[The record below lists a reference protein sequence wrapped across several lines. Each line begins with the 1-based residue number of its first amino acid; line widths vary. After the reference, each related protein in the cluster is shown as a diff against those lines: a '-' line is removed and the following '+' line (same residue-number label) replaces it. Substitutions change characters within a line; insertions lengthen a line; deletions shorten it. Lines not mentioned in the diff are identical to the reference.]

1 MMSETSDVRAIIAER
16 IRKAREMSG
25 LSQGQAAKMLGL
37 HRPSITE
44 AEAGNRKVSAEEITK
59 FAQLYKVDVSWLL
72 GEGEDQIDP
81 NDSKLQ
87 LAARNMKKLKP
98 EELDVVLAV
107 IASIRGGRK

>member
-1 MMSETSDVRAIIAER
+1 MSDTADIRAIIALR

-37 HRPSITE
+37 HRPSVTE
-44 AEAGNRKVSAEEITK
+44 AEAGNRKVSAEEIAK
-59 FAQLYKVDVSWLL
+59 FADLYKVDASWLL

-81 NDSKLQ
+81 QDSKLQ
-87 LAARNMKKLKP
+87 LAAREMKKLKP
-98 EELDVVLAV
+98 EDLDTVLAV